1 VKRLAAIG
9 ICIIALLLLL
19 LAGCRLNPKASGPA
33 EASVSY
39 TVTDSKGYVLKL
51 AQKPRRIV
59 PLSAGA
65 NEMVVGLVPAD
76 RIAALSYMADD
87 AGISNITE
95 QAKHIPA
102 RVRANADSIIGLR
115 PDLVIV
121 PDWQPAEL
129 IDILRDAGI
138 AVYVYQSPYTI
149 AQIRETVSL
158 IAGAVGEEKAGR
170 RVIAAMD
177 DELARLAEKVKMIS
191 PEQRKVV
198 VRFSLMGG
206 SDGQGSTFDD
216 ICRYAGVKN
225 GASMAGLGRNGLL
238 SKEQIVEID
247 PDIFLIPTWD
257 FTGKTDM
264 EKFKADVQADP
275 GLQTIKAIKQK
286 RLIQVPDRYLY
297 CSSQYI
303 VHGVRAVA
311 AAAYPEKFGP

>member
-1 VKRLAAIG
+1 MKRLAAIG
-9 ICIIALLLLL
+9 ICIIIFTLLLP
-19 LAGCRLNPKASGPA
+19 GCRPFSKAADPA
-33 EASVSY
+33 EAPAGH
-39 TVTDSKGYVLKL
+39 TVTDSKGHVLKL

-65 NEMVVGLVPAD
+65 NEIVMGLVPAD
-76 RIAALSYMADD
+76 RIAALTNLADD

-95 QAKHIPA
+95 EAKRVPA
-102 RVRANADSIIGLR
+102 RVRANADSIISQQ
-115 PDLVIV
+115 PDIVII

-129 IDILRDAGI
+129 IDILRDAGV

-149 AQIRETVSL
+149 AQIRETVAI
-158 IAGAVGEEKAGR
+158 IAGVVGEEEAGR
-170 RVIAAMD
+170 RIVSVMD
-177 DELARLAEKVKMIS
+177 EELAAIAEKVKMIP

-216 ICRYAGVKN
+216 ICHHAGVKN
-225 GASMAGLGRNGLL
+225 GAAMAGLGRNGLL

-257 FTGKTDM
+257 YTGKTDM
-264 EKFKADVQADP
+264 EKFKADVQADA

-286 RLIQVPDRYLY
+286 RLVQVPDRYLY

-303 VHGVRAVA
+303 VYGVRAVA
-311 AAAYPEKFGP
+311 AAAYPGNFGP